1 MVYARPM
8 LRIADLWQLQEI
20 DSALDTRRAS
30 LEDAEARLGGSE
42 ELDDARATLATRQ
55 AELRVA
61 ESAQKD
67 IDLQAEDLRGKIGP
81 AEQKLYSGAIKNP
94 KELADLQADIEQ
106 LKRQLSAAEDR
117 DLEALSAVEAAQAA
131 MREAQDAVDRI
142 ETAWR
147 EEQSELGSRAEQLR
161 ADIAEYEAQRMGRVE
176 YIDPDVLKR
185 YEHVRRAHQG
195 KGVARL
201 DRNLCLGCRISLPV
215 STVNKARAGNAL
227 IQCPNCERILY
238 A

>member
-1 MVYARPM
+1 MVYTRPM
-8 LRIADLWQLQEI
+8 MRIADLWQLQEI

-30 LEDAEARLGGSE
+30 LEDAESRLGGSE
-42 ELDDARATLATRQ
+42 ELEEARTTLATRL
-55 AELRVA
+55 AELRAA
-61 ESAQKD
+61 ESSQKD
-67 IDLQAEDLRGKIGP
+67 IDLQADDLRGKIGP
-81 AEQKLYSGAIKNP
+81 AEQKLYGGSIKNP

-106 LKRQLSAAEDR
+106 LKRQLAAAEDR
-117 DLEALSAVEAAQAA
+117 DLDALSAVEAAQAA
-131 MREAQDAVDRI
+131 ARACEAEVQRI
-142 ETAWR
+142 EAEWR
-147 EEQSELGSRAEQLR
+147 EEQADLTARVEQLR
-161 ADIAEYEAQRMGRVE
+161 REIAEYETQREARIE
-176 YIDPDVLKR
+176 YIDPDSLKR